1 MAAASIISPSRQS
14 TSDLIDLNSDLFN
27 FSVDLIDLQSAAPD
41 VGISGV
47 SADVTAEGLETA
59 RQQAPPRA
67 LAQAFNTEKIMAKGD
82 RSVSK
87 CQGLHAHIHGTAM
100 RLEERIAEVDELHEA
115 IAAAKRDGSLTPPNH
130 N

>member
-59 RQQAPPRA
+59 RQQAPPR
-67 LAQAFNTEKIMAKGD
+67 IMAKGD